1 MHHIRPYKL
10 FTIIDGR
17 SPERIVQAALPHG
30 QAFGGLTLLE
40 TFLIIASTRIVSAK
54 RVFEFGTFRGNTTLN
69 LALNVPDD
77 GEVLTLDLDRQHAE
91 EAVQHAADAPL
102 TQVHLASKASLDFMG
117 RSASAKVRTLSGDST
132 KFDFS
137 RWNGSVDCIFIDGGH
152 DLDTVTSDT
161 QNALEM
167 ASRTKPSCI
176 LWHDYGNLEYPDLTS
191 YLDDLSSERDLFH
204 IEDTMLCVWFNDPG
218 NCILPRLPMEAA

>member
-30 QAFGGLTLLE
+30 RAFGGLTLLE

-69 LALNVPDD
+69 LALNLPDD
-77 GEVLTLDLDRQHAE
+77 GEILTLDLDHRQAKE
-91 EAVQHAADAPL
+91 VVQHEADAAL
-102 TQVHLASKASLDFMG
+102 TQVHLTSKASLDFME

-137 RWNGSVDCIFIDGGH
+137 RWNGSLDCIFIDGGH
-152 DLDTVTSDT
+152 DLDTVRSDT
-161 QNALEM
+161 KNALEM

-176 LWHDYGNLEYPDLTS
+176 LWHDYGNPEYPDLTT
-191 YLDDLSSERDLFH
+191 YLDNLSSERDLFH
-204 IEDTMLCVWFNDPG
+204 IEDTMLCVWFHDPR
-218 NCILPRLPMEAA
+218 NSILPTLTRER